1 MNIIIAVLLYLNVI
15 SSPGTYKLSEI
26 NDDINANTSRIQ
38 QVTTDAKLLHDIMI
52 SYQKQVSSIWI
63 LDDSQMK

>member
-1 MNIIIAVLLYLNVI
+1 MNVIIAVLLYLNVI

-26 NDDINANTSRIQ
+26 NNDINANTTRIQ
-38 QVTTDAKLLHDIMI
+38 QVTTDQKLLHDIM
-52 SYQKQVSSIWI
+52 SAYQKQVSSIWI